1 MSRNEKTEL
10 TEALAGVEKMIWSY
24 AHWWHHR
31 NPEVELDD
39 LAQEGRMGFCRAFER
54 FRPGLG
60 AKLSSYATPYISQA
74 MRKCVQNTRD
84 TIRIKSL
91 NFADRITTVALDA
104 PWGAEG
110 PESKDTLADCI
121 AAPEADDRLAKDADL
136 CRVALHAVAGLSKKK
151 RAVIRARF
159 LEGRTFE
166 SIGDDY
172 GVSRESVRKLC
183 LVALAEL
190 RHHPLLKDAV

>member
-1 MSRNEKTEL
+1 MSAPQKTEL

-39 LAQEGRMGFCRAFER
+39 LAQEGRLGFCRAFER

-121 AAPEADDRLAKDADL
+121 AAPEADDAMAADADL
-136 CRVALHAVAGLSKKK
+136 CALVAQAVETLPRKK

-159 LEGRTFE
+159 LEGRTLE
-166 SIGDDY
+166 SIGADY
-172 GVSRESVRKLC
+172 GVTGESVRKLC

-190 RHHPLLKDAV
+190 RHHPLLKDAA